1 MILQSQITLEANMGL
16 EALIHISLL
25 FLWAMPLGLSN
36 LSSPTRRGTQGEH
49 MWGGGAEPG
58 EPGLQRQPA

>member
-1 MILQSQITLEANMGL
+1 MGL

-25 FLWAMPLGLSN
+25 FLWAMPLSLSN
-36 LSSPTRRGTQGEH
+36 LSSPTGRGTQGEH